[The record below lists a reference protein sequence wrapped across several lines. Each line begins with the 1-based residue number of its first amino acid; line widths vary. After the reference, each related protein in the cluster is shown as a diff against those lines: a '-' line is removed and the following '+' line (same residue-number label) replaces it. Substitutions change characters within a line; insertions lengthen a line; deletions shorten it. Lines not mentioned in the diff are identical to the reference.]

1 MLKIHIKS
9 LEHRKIELHGE
20 KTFPEECCGVL
31 LGKVE
36 GGISVIDEARV
47 LRNTNAGSRNTR
59 YNIDPLDLIKLE
71 DELEDTDRIML
82 GIYHSHPNH
91 PAKPSKF
98 DLDHAWPNL
107 SYMVLSVQDGNS
119 DLLTSWRLNSDIKGF
134 DEEEIHIVEESL

>member
-1 MLKIHIKS
+1 MSKIQINS
-9 LEHRKIELHGE
+9 LEYKKIELHGE

-31 LGKVE
+31 LGKVV
-36 GGISVIDEARV
+36 GGMPIIDEARM
-47 LRNTNAGSRNTR
+47 LKNTNAGSRNTR

-71 DELEDTDRIML
+71 DELEDSDRIML

-107 SYMVLSVQDGNS
+107 SYIVLSVQDGNS
-119 DLLTSWRLNSDIKGF
+119 ELLTSWRLNSEIKEF
-134 DEEEIHIVEESL
+134 NEEEIHIVEEAL

>member
-1 MLKIHIKS
+1 MLKIQIKS
-9 LEHRKIELHGE
+9 MEQNKIELHGE

-36 GGISVIDEARV
+36 EGIPVIDEARV
-47 LRNTNAGSRNTR
+47 LKNTNAGSRNTR

-119 DLLTSWRLNSDIKGF
+119 ELLTSWRLNTDIKEF
-134 DEEEIHIVEESL
+134 SEEKIQIVEESI